1 MKNFLASF
9 YYLAINFFA
18 LVFVYFSPEKKN
30 GTKRKDFLFGGLV
43 IRWCDFKP
51 GEKLNWNWAKI
62 MWNFFGFCRWGKKSS
77 ENDDRFS
84 RMMRVLFST
93 RPEWK
98 SRVERDD
105 AQSRQKFF
113 SAEWKTWKRKM
124 LCMSWG
130 IFFFEIKTFMAL
142 FFYVEKLFFLATRFT
157 FLFREFF
164 SAAQLMIRWTRAPLD
179 TNSTVRSH
187 CYSLLSVSLTAT
199 HNFDFGRRWISSR
212 NYYTNGEKKSS
223 NAIKKHSRNTFRG
236 MKQ

>member
-1 MKNFLASF
+1 M
-9 YYLAINFFA
+9 
-18 LVFVYFSPEKKN
+18 
-30 GTKRKDFLFGGLV
+30 V

-62 MWNFFGFCRWGKKSS
+62 KWVLSMREKSS

-98 SRVERDD
+98 NRVERDS

-113 SAEWKTWKRKM
+113 SAEWKTWNRKM

-142 FFYVEKLFFLATRFT
+142 FYVESFFFFSLLDSLFFFANS
-157 FLFREFF
+157 FRG
-164 SAAQLMIRWTRAPLD
+164 SADDSRAPLD
-179 TNSTVRSH
+179 TNSTVRLH
-187 CYSLLSVSLTAT
+187 CFSLLSVSLTAT

-212 NYYTNGEKKSS
+212 NYYTNGGKKSS
-223 NAIKKHSRNTFRG
+223 NAIKNTRETLFVEWSSKKVFSVSIFLSPGLFCPLITSTSLR
-236 MKQ
+236 